1 MMCVLPT
8 PASEPE
14 LLDLDLERLFD
25 FDLLRDLDLDWR
37 DPDLKVHQ
45 KFMRLV
51 SLNLQ
56 YIIYRCNFYKN
67 TWICFL
73 ISPLLAHHQSLD
85 SVNSTCCPEHPVLQL
100 DSSILKNH
108 FWIWTSYS

>member
-1 MMCVLPT
+1 MKKVNVKQECIYELNESTIKVCEEIQMMCVLPT

-45 KFMRLV
+45 KLMRLV

-56 YIIYRCNFYKN
+56 
-67 TWICFL
+67 
-73 ISPLLAHHQSLD
+73 
-85 SVNSTCCPEHPVLQL
+85 
-100 DSSILKNH
+100 
-108 FWIWTSYS
+108 

>member
-37 DPDLKVHQ
+37 DPDLKAHQ
-45 KFMRLV
+45 TVMRLV

-56 YIIYRCNFYKN
+56 
-67 TWICFL
+67 
-73 ISPLLAHHQSLD
+73 
-85 SVNSTCCPEHPVLQL
+85 
-100 DSSILKNH
+100 
-108 FWIWTSYS
+108 